1 MIDSPVSSSLRALLA
16 VAAPL
21 LAQAPRVYTIQ
32 ELFTR
37 NVGTPEQQNKQFPP
51 HKIIGNVYYVGTES
65 LASFL
70 VTTPAGHILINSVYE
85 RTVPTIQDSVQKL
98 GFKFEDIKILLGSH
112 AHGDHQE
119 GDGLVVKLTG
129 ARAMAMAEDI
139 PPLMAMRSPGGNP
152 RPMYETLHDG
162 SEVTLGGVTLT
173 AHLTPGTRRAARPG
187 R

>member
-1 MIDSPVSSSLRALLA
+1 MRYAIGLALLCF
-16 VAAPL
+16 VAPL
-21 LAQAPRVYTIQ
+21 LAQQPPRVYTIQ

-37 NVGTPEQQNKQFPP
+37 NVGSAEQQNTQFPP

-65 LASFL
+65 LSSFL
-70 VTTPAGHILINSVYE
+70 VTTPAGHILIDSIYE

-98 GFKFEDIKILLGSH
+98 GFKFEDVKILLGSH

-119 GDGLVVKLTG
+119 GDGLLVKLTG

-139 PPLMAMRSPGGNP
+139 PILQTMRSPGGVP

-162 SEVTLGGVTLT
+162 SEVKLGNVTLT
-173 AHLTPGTRRAARPG
+173 AHHTP
-187 R
+187 